1 MYLRSLT
8 LENLRCYRHARFEL
22 PPGLTVILG
31 ANASG
36 KTTLLEAVYLLATT
50 TSPRAT
56 NARAL
61 IRHGES
67 WGRVTGVFEREGR
80 ELTVSVLLGDPAGG
94 RSGERTIEI
103 DGRQLDGARA
113 AIGRVQAV
121 LFWVGELQVV
131 KGSPGERRRFMNAA
145 IGQVSARYL
154 DDLAR
159 YRRALRQRNEVL
171 KSMAARGGDGRTLAP
186 WTHALVEAGAPI
198 TQDRAAFMAAL
209 AAEAAPLHAR
219 LGAGAEELVVRYEPS
234 VPTDEGADIAD
245 LSGIEACPHI
255 ETLTLTAGT
264 ISDLTPL
271 ASLSAIRTLNL
282 IENDIDDI
290 EPLAALEN
298 LERVYL
304 RGNAI
309 TSLEAFAAL
318 ENLYDVRVNGNNVV
332 DIGPLVA
339 NPGLAQGD
347 SVYLRHNPLSQEA
360 ACLDIPALEQ
370 RGVIVDHN
378 AVCTSV
384 VVAFADAHLEALI
397 RVRIQRPEKP
407 VLDSMLAG
415 LTDLDL
421 SNAAI
426 AELAGLQHLT
436 ALATLDL
443 SRNAVRDITPLADL
457 TELETLDLAANRV
470 REIGALVNLQKLK
483 RLNLAGN
490 RIDAVGALAVLNTLE
505 YLDLSDNAITSCSAL
520 VANAGLADGDTVDL
534 RRNPLNKRAL
544 CVEIPALEARG
555 VTLLHDGTCEQA
567 TPKPTGCHSAGGSI
581 TRPGGPAA
589 RSFGDALLYTGLGLA
604 FMLAPRR
611 RQSDAPQCLSG

>member
-1 MYLRSLT
+1 VCIQRSREGAPRVYLRSLT

-245 LSGIEACPHI
+245 ALYARLEATHAREVERGSTQVGPHRDDIRLQIDGVDVRRFGSQGQQRTAALALKLAQARVAGRRSETEPILLLDDCLSELDPDRGAAMLDLSGDREQMIVTSACCPEH
-255 ETLTLTAGT
+255 
-264 ISDLTPL
+264 L
-271 ASLSAIRTLNL
+271 ARRL
-282 IENDIDDI
+282 
-290 EPLAALEN
+290 
-298 LERVYL
+298 
-304 RGNAI
+304 
-309 TSLEAFAAL
+309 
-318 ENLYDVRVNGNNVV
+318 
-332 DIGPLVA
+332 
-339 NPGLAQGD
+339 
-347 SVYLRHNPLSQEA
+347 
-360 ACLDIPALEQ
+360 
-370 RGVIVDHN
+370 
-378 AVCTSV
+378 
-384 VVAFADAHLEALI
+384 ADAHVI
-397 RVRIQRPEKP
+397 
-407 VLDSMLAG
+407 DTTG
-415 LTDLDL
+415 H
-421 SNAAI
+421 AASCPPCEVED
-426 AELAGLQHLT
+426 ASEL
-436 ALATLDL
+436 
-443 SRNAVRDITPLADL
+443 
-457 TELETLDLAANRV
+457 
-470 REIGALVNLQKLK
+470 
-483 RLNLAGN
+483 
-490 RIDAVGALAVLNTLE
+490 
-505 YLDLSDNAITSCSAL
+505 
-520 VANAGLADGDTVDL
+520 
-534 RRNPLNKRAL
+534 
-544 CVEIPALEARG
+544 
-555 VTLLHDGTCEQA
+555 
-567 TPKPTGCHSAGGSI
+567 
-581 TRPGGPAA
+581 
-589 RSFGDALLYTGLGLA
+589 
-604 FMLAPRR
+604 
-611 RQSDAPQCLSG
+611 